1 MEEPVAVRSGRRLFT
16 IGLPKCNDS
25 AERRFP
31 FTPEGAQMLV
41 EQGFT
46 VRMEEHAADSIHY
59 TDNQYRSA
67 GVKVCSRDEAFGC
80 DIVVHLAPLEVADIR
95 RLRRGALLLT
105 LFSLCRQSAP
115 SVRALL
121 DRNVIAVAIDLI
133 KDDRGYRP
141 FADILAEIDGR
152 AAMARASSL
161 LADATH
167 GKGILL
173 GGVAAESPA

>member
-80 DIVVHLAPLEVADIR
+80 DIVVHLAPLEVVGNERIE
-95 RLRRGALLLT
+95 G
-105 LFSLCRQSAP
+105 S
-115 SVRALL
+115 
-121 DRNVIAVAIDLI
+121 
-133 KDDRGYRP
+133 G
-141 FADILAEIDGR
+141 
-152 AAMARASSL
+152 
-161 LADATH
+161 
-167 GKGILL
+167 
-173 GGVAAESPA
+173 